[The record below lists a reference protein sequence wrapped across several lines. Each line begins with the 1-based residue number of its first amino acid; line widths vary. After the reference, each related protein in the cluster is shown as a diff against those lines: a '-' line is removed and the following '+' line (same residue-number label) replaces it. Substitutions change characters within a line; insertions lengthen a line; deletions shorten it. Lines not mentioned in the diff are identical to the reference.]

1 MTASVSLAERGTL
14 PTITSLHEALRE
26 AFAQEGDVVLD
37 ASALV
42 DGDVSL
48 VQVLL
53 TARAEAERQGRALR
67 LSAPAQ
73 PALSELFARA
83 GFAPASPHH
92 PNAWYDGETPA

>member
-14 PTITSLHEALRE
+14 PTIASLHEALRE
-26 AFAQEGDVVLD
+26 AFAQEGDVVID
-37 ASALV
+37 TSALV
-42 DGDVSL
+42 EGDVSL

-73 PALSELFARA
+73 PALADLFVRA

-92 PNAWYDGETPA
+92 PNAWHDGETPA

>member
-14 PTITSLHEALRE
+14 PTIASLHEALRE
-26 AFAQEGDVVLD
+26 AFAQEGDVVID
-37 ASALV
+37 TSALV
-42 DGDVSL
+42 EGDVSL

-73 PALSELFARA
+73 P
-83 GFAPASPHH
+83 PHPPIIPMPGTTERLQHDRFH
-92 PNAWYDGETPA
+92 PHG